1 MLLKVIILE
10 NGSFALVLV
19 NKYSTRDNKVLCK
32 RRGSGAEAIKK
43 FTPSLGIPYL
53 GVWTPR

>member
-1 MLLKVIILE
+1 MLLKVLILE
-10 NGSFALVLV
+10 NGSFVLV

-32 RRGSGAEAIKK
+32 RRGSGADAIKK

>member
-1 MLLKVIILE
+1 MIVLVSLHLILE
-10 NGSFALVLV
+10 EGGNIEF
-19 NKYSTRDNKVLCK
+19 NNIETRKYDNYGTTGDDAKN
-32 RRGSGAEAIKK
+32 K